1 VSSSINFYT
10 DISGQRKYDVT
21 NFLLTEHCN
30 CEVARMTIGKKKIS
44 VIKLKE
50 FEKEDM
56 KIKERVFKQ
65 EDAF

>member
-1 VSSSINFYT
+1 
-10 DISGQRKYDVT
+10 
-21 NFLLTEHCN
+21 
-30 CEVARMTIGKKKIS
+30 MTIGKKKIS